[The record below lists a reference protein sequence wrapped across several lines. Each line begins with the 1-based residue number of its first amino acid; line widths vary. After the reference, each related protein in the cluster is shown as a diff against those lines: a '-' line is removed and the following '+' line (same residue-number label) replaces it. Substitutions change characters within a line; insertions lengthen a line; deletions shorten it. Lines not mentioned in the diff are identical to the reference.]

1 MFDLL
6 LRKNSFKMV
15 FYSDESILSKSGMFV
30 EKMYLCDDL
39 FKMNNITIV
48 TNDENKIKNVFFFLF
63 ALVL

>member
-1 MFDLL
+1 
-6 LRKNSFKMV
+6 
-15 FYSDESILSKSGMFV
+15 MFV

-48 TNDENKIKNVFFFLF
+48 TNDENKNKNVFFLLF